1 MFSTLW
7 QQLDQLLYQYQPFWR
22 FLPFYQVEPGW
33 QHPALQA
40 WLDRLSEA
48 QLDQLELHEPWRRQQ
63 LADFFP
69 QLAAVTDWIVARQTE
84 AKPAAEAMPF
94 WLARD
99 IKGRK
104 QQQIEFWV
112 EQLPDLPLPLLEW
125 CAGKGHLGRWL
136 SSSKSRQVLSL
147 EWQAELC
154 AQGEA
159 EARRLQLA
167 QTFVQADVLQPASQQ
182 YLQAKQHAV
191 ALHACGDLHLQ
202 LLRSAAARQT
212 QQLDLIP
219 CCYHLI
225 AQPDYRGL
233 SQQAQQGQL
242 LPLSKEQLKL
252 AVQSQ
257 STAGERIAR
266 LRHLEVWW
274 RLSYQALYQ
283 HCTGQQHYRP
293 LDSVAKHWFSGEFRA
308 FADFAAAAHGWSI
321 PDDLDVT
328 PFLAEGAARQR
339 QVRRQQLVRSVFAPA
354 LELYLVL
361 DRVLYLQEQGYQ
373 VQLQRF
379 CPAALTPRN
388 WWISAARC

>member
-7 QQLDQLLYQYQPFWR
+7 QQLEQLLCQYQPYWR
-22 FLPFYQVEPGW
+22 FLPFHQNDAPWQQPELDAWLARLSDADLSQLEQDEPLRRQRLAGFFPDLAAISDW
-33 QHPALQA
+33 IAAQQHPAVVQ
-40 WLDRLSEA
+40 SE
-48 QLDQLELHEPWRRQQ
+48 
-63 LADFFP
+63 
-69 QLAAVTDWIVARQTE
+69 
-84 AKPAAEAMPF
+84 MPF

-112 EQLPDLPLPLLEW
+112 DQLPDLPLPLLEW

-136 SSSKSRQVLSL
+136 SAGKQRQVLSL

-154 AQGEA
+154 TQGQAEANRLKLAQG
-159 EARRLQLA
+159 
-167 QTFVQADVLQPASQQ
+167 FVQADVLLPASQQ
-182 YLQAKQHAV
+182 YLQSQQHAV

-202 LLRSAAARQT
+202 LLQSASTAQT
-212 QQLDLIP
+212 QQIDLIP

-225 AQPDYRGL
+225 RQPDYIGL

-283 HCTGQQHYRP
+283 HCTGQQGYRP
-293 LDSVAKHWFSGEFRA
+293 LESVPKHWFSGKFRA
-308 FADFAAAAHGWSI
+308 FADFAAQSHGWTL
-321 PDDLDVT
+321 PDTLELQ
-328 PFLAEGAARQR
+328 PFLDAGAKRQA
-339 QVRRQQLVRSVFAPA
+339 QVRRLQLVRSAFAPA
-354 LELYLVL
+354 LELCLVL

-373 VQLQRF
+373 VQLRRF
-379 CPAALTPRN
+379 CPASLTPRN
-388 WWISAARC
+388 WWISAARR